1 MAEAWL
7 LDNSAWAR
15 SIQPDGLSPSVA
27 HRFAD
32 DLANGKFVA
41 CLPFRLEAQY
51 SARDA
56 QHFEWIG
63 RVLDRLRYFELS
75 DEAEERAA
83 ACQSQLIKTGHHRI
97 PPVDIMIAA
106 IADVEGL
113 GVIHY
118 DADYDLVLEHSDLSF
133 ESRWLAPHGS
143 L

>member
-15 SIQPDGLSPSVA
+15 SIQPGGLPRSAA
-27 HRFAD
+27 HGFAD

-56 QHFEWIG
+56 QHFEWIVQ
-63 RVLDRLRYFELS
+63 VLDRLRYFELS
-75 DEAEERAA
+75 AEAEERAA
-83 ACQSQLIKTGHHRI
+83 TCQSQLVKTGHHRV
-97 PPVDIMIAA
+97 PPADIMIAA

-118 DADYDLVLEHSDLSF
+118 DANYDLILEHSDFRF
-133 ESRWLAPHGS
+133 ESRWLAPRGS